1 MYKTIKKIAR
11 KRKKDPYVELS
22 ERAFQFLRDQSDLE
36 LRQYLDEIDLHPVL
50 VKEEVFDLAR
60 RFQEKKDQAAGD
72 QLIASHLKLVIKVV
86 WDFSDCWKGNVIDLI
101 QEGNVGLVVALKKFN
116 PSYNVQFA
124 TYAYYWINTYVRR
137 YILNNWRPSKVCTGR
152 LARLLFFPM
161 QKEERVLLSRGVTG
175 FKNHLASRLDMN
187 ETQTIDMMQRIF
199 GEDLSL
205 DDYGSGLTP
214 HDFNMVMQKEQDQE
228 SRCVRMDM
236 NERVR
241 SVIRKIKGKLCRREK
256 ALLQYRLLSEESS
269 SLQEVADIFKLS
281 RERMRQ
287 IECGLLK
294 KLKRIFQYEF
304 DESIGVQY
312 KKITPILDRKGVNT
326 AVV

>member
-22 ERAFQFLRDQSDLE
+22 ERAFQFLRDQSDVE

-60 RFQEKKDQAAGD
+60 RFQEKKDQVAGD

-101 QEGNVGLVVALKKFN
+101 QEGNVGLVVALKKFD

-124 TYAYYWINTYVRR
+124 TYAYYWINTYVRK
-137 YILNNWRPSKVCTGR
+137 YILNNWRHSKVCTAR
-152 LARLLFFPM
+152 SARLLFFLM
-161 QKEERVLLSRGVTG
+161 HKEERVLLSRGVTG
-175 FKNHLASRLDMN
+175 FKNHLAARLDLN
-187 ETQTIDMMQRIF
+187 EIQIVDMMQRIF

-205 DDYGSGLTP
+205 DDYGSELTP
-214 HDFNMVMQKEQDQE
+214 HDFNMILQKDQGQE
-228 SRCVRMDM
+228 SRCARMDM

-241 SVIRKIKGKLCRREK
+241 SVIGKIKGKLCQREK

-269 SLQEVADIFKLS
+269 SLQEVADIFQLS

-287 IECGLLK
+287 IERGLLK

-304 DESIGVQY
+304 AESKV
-312 KKITPILDRKGVNT
+312 DCC
-326 AVV
+326 A